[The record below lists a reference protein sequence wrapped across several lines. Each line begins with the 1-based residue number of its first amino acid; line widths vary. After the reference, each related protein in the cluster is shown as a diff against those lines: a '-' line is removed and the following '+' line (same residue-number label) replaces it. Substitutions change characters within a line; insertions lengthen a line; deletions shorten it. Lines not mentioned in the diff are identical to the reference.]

1 VWPSEIEEG
10 NSRVEGVGADAPVVE
25 ELVVFLAFFLALG
38 VLTVVLLALLD
49 AAAEVLRQRLL
60 TRRDLRRR
68 FGKWLRTRPSAVEE
82 VTQELAL
89 EDTQEL
95 PEDAQELAPVQ
106 RPRRRFSR

>member
-1 VWPSEIEEG
+1 
-10 NSRVEGVGADAPVVE
+10 VGASVVE
-25 ELVVFLAFFLALG
+25 VLTVFLAFFLALG

-68 FGKWLRTRPSAVEE
+68 FGKPLRSRPTVEE
-82 VTQELAL
+82 DTQELTL

-95 PEDAQELAPVQ
+95 PEGTQELAPVQ
-106 RPRRRFSR
+106 RPRRRFAR

>member
-1 VWPSEIEEG
+1 L
-10 NSRVEGVGADAPVVE
+10 RVESVGAGASVVE
-25 ELVVFLAFFLALG
+25 VLTVFLAFFLALG

-68 FGKWLRTRPSAVEE
+68 FGKPLRSRPTVEE
-82 VTQELAL
+82 DTQELTL

-95 PEDAQELAPVQ
+95 PEGTQELAPVQ
-106 RPRRRFSR
+106 RPRRRFAR